1 MKPTRVFLVVVGLV
15 VGAGVVSVVRER
27 AKYGEILHTRVQF
40 EQLKPGDRIVY
51 VCRQCDAKRTV
62 ALTSVAEAMEYCREG
77 SRLSCP
83 GCKDEMRVVLKE
95 TSGTSGPTVEVH
107 YVNEKGHEC
116 LTIAK
121 ALPEP

>member
-1 MKPTRVFLVVVGLV
+1 MKPVRVFLVVVGLV
-15 VGAGVVSVVRER
+15 VVAGVASVAWER
-27 AKYGEILHTRVQF
+27 SKYGEILHTRAQF

-51 VCRQCDAKRTV
+51 VCRDCDAKRTV
-62 ALTSVAEAMEYCREG
+62 ALASVAEATEYYREG
-77 SRLSCP
+77 AKLSCP
-83 GCKDEMRVVLKE
+83 GCKDEMRVSLKK
-95 TSGTSGPTVEVH
+95 TSGASGQIVEVH

>member
-1 MKPTRVFLVVVGLV
+1 MKPTHVFLVVVGLV
-15 VGAGVVSVVRER
+15 VGAGVASVVWER
-27 AKYGEILHTRVQF
+27 SKYGEILHARAQF
-40 EQLKPGDRIVY
+40 EQLKAGDRIVY
-51 VCRQCDAKRTV
+51 VCRECDAKRTV

-77 SRLSCP
+77 ARLSCP

-95 TSGTSGPTVEVH
+95 TSGASGPTVEVH

-121 ALPEP
+121 ALPES

>member
-1 MKPTRVFLVVVGLV
+1 MKPTHVFLVVVGLV
-15 VGAGVVSVVRER
+15 VGAGVTSVVWER
-27 AKYGEILHTRVQF
+27 SKYGEILNTRAQF

-51 VCRQCDAKRTV
+51 VCRDCAARRRV
-62 ALTSVAEAMEYCREG
+62 ALTSVAEAMEYYREG
-77 SRLSCP
+77 AKLSCP

-95 TSGTSGPTVEVH
+95 TSRTSGPTVEVH

-121 ALPEP
+121 ALPES